1 MHPIDIRKYKIELR
15 EQCRNA
21 RKFLDPAV
29 KQSKDKAIAER
40 VKKLYQYRTAQVIM
54 VYVSTPIEID
64 TFKIIENAFADGK
77 KLK

>member
-1 MHPIDIRKYKIELR
+1 MHTIDIRKYKIELR
-15 EQCRNA
+15 EQCRNG

-29 KQSKDKAIAER
+29 KQSKDIAIAER
-40 VKKLYQYRTAQVIM
+40 VKRLYQYRTAQVIM

-77 KLK
+77 KL